1 MDAET
6 VLNKLKIFLKI
17 DLAESYPNPPVPLN
31 TLFLLRMIEFLERA
45 ESYSH
50 SDLEDLYFEIQ
61 ESIEKNDSTLTNFG
75 DILTPEIISL
85 VDRRLDELDRLEQE
99 LNPFSLIG
107 LNKNSILLVRRN
119 FINDFHASFHKAIGG
134 FFLFSPKRMFA
145 TFGFPLSLFY

>member
-6 VLNKLKIFLKI
+6 VLNKLKTFLKI

-45 ESYSH
+45 ESYSR

-61 ESIEKNDSTLTNFG
+61 ESIEKNDLTLTNFG

-85 VDRRLDELDRLEQE
+85 VDRRLDELDMFEQE
-99 LNPFSLIG
+99 LNPFS
-107 LNKNSILLVRRN
+107 K
-119 FINDFHASFHKAIGG
+119 K
-134 FFLFSPKRMFA
+134 K
-145 TFGFPLSLFY
+145 FYK